1 MFSACHHRDRQNQI
15 LSNQLS
21 AIGEKMNTQII
32 FLCLLAVVASS
43 CKDKSRTEEGKL
55 PYATIYNV
63 VTTMES

>member
-1 MFSACHHRDRQNQI
+1 
-15 LSNQLS
+15 
-21 AIGEKMNTQII
+21 MNTQII